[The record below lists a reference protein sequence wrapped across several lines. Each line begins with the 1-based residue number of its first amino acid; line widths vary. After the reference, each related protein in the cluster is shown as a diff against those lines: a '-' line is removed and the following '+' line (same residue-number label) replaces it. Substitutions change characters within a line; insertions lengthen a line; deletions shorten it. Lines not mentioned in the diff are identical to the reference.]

1 MCVVTCLQ
9 LKMSSVPN
17 HVAIIMDGNGRWAK
31 SKGLPRAYGHKRG
44 LDAAERII
52 DCSIQLGVKYL
63 SLYVFSTE
71 NWKRPQAEVSY
82 LFDLAEKYLN
92 RFEKFC
98 RDKTRVIV
106 SGEREGLPAS
116 LLEKIDYIQERTKD
130 FNSICVNL
138 CINYGSQMEIA
149 QAAAKAA
156 EQGQITIES
165 ISQNL
170 YNPSLPSPDLV
181 IRTGGHKRLS
191 NFLLFQSA
199 YAELYFS
206 NTFWPDF
213 SPEEYN
219 SILTEYAARAR
230 TFGGIAD
237 GQ

>member
-1 MCVVTCLQ
+1 
-9 LKMSSVPN
+9 MSIPQ

-44 LDAAERII
+44 LDTAENII
-52 DCSIQLGVKYL
+52 DYSIELGIKYL

-71 NWKRPQAEVSY
+71 NWKRPQSEITF
-82 LFDLAEKYLN
+82 LFSLAEKYLN

-98 RDKTRVIV
+98 KDKTRVVV
-106 SGEREGLPAS
+106 SGEREGLPNS
-116 LLEKIDYIQERTKD
+116 LLEKIDYIQENTAN

-149 QAAAKAA
+149 QAAEKAA
-156 EQGQITIES
+156 KKGTITVQS

-170 YNPSLPSPDLV
+170 YNPLLPPPDLV

-206 NTFWPDF
+206 DTFWPDF
-213 SPEEYN
+213 SREEYN
-219 SILTEYAARAR
+219 NILKEFCVRSR

-237 GQ
+237 DR